1 MPKKRAMSSEQAS
14 QVKRAGHR
22 NENDFAA
29 LIGGRIHG
37 GSHTDKRDVMD
48 AQDRSHSVKSGT
60 WWQVFLY
67 SRKRLETNTMFQ
79 GLKLAD
85 IMIGCLDCYPERRE
99 DYLSDKITVK
109 KKLQSYMR
117 DLLEELDKPRTFQA
131 FLEKALF
138 EGGNA
143 DYLSI
148 FLGPAKEA
156 IQNKTFHVFH
166 KNDVALALSSNV
178 TLRNS
183 KAQNPTQ
190 MDDQKVVFRS
200 NFHRRIIGEIEDRH
214 DSNLHYREMKCR
226 LNAQDVFD
234 ILTSEITGKDRKND
248 HVIAYG
254 KAAKTFSIRKSPR
267 S

>member
-1 MPKKRAMSSEQAS
+1 MPKKRAMTPEHAR
-14 QVKRAGHR
+14 QVKQAGHQ
-22 NENDFAA
+22 NERDFASI
-29 LIGGRIHG
+29 IGGRIHG

-85 IMIGCLDCYPERRE
+85 IMIGCLDCYPEHRE
-99 DYLSDKITVK
+99 DYLSDKMTVK
-109 KKLQSYMR
+109 QKLQSHMR
-117 DLLEELDKPRTFQA
+117 DLLEELDKPRTFRA

-148 FLGPAKEA
+148 FLGPAKE
-156 IQNKTFHVFH
+156 QVQDKTFHIFH
-166 KNDVALALSSNV
+166 KNDVVLTLSSNV

-183 KAQNPTQ
+183 KAQRSNQ

-200 NFHRRIIGEIEDRH
+200 NFHGKNIGEIEDRH
-214 DSNLHYREMKCR
+214 DSPQHYREMKCR
-226 LNAQDVFD
+226 LHAESVFD
-234 ILTSEITGKDRKND
+234 ILTDEITEKDRKSD
-248 HVIAYG
+248 QVVAYG
-254 KAAKTFSIRKSPR
+254 GAVKSFSIRKSR
-267 S
+267 KS